1 MRIFIYEHI
10 TGGGLAGEPVD
21 STLLPEGFAMLSAVI
36 EDFRV
41 IGQEVVTTLDFNL
54 KPMQEH
60 LKAHRIIEISTKED
74 LEAKFAEIVA
84 ESDAVLIIAPEFDN
98 ILYNLTKTVEK
109 AGRLLLGSNSNAI
122 KLAGDKVE
130 THKKALGAHVLI
142 PSGIRVAFSE
152 DVEKIDKICTQI
164 SYPVVFKPI
173 DGVGGAG
180 ICIIANRQDIEA
192 GLQTVRKHTK
202 LDSFQAQKLIN
213 GLDVSVSAIVSGQN
227 VYPISLNAQLVKL
240 GPPSG
245 KSEYRGGY
253 LPIGHRLKEEAFE
266 NSRKVLHYIGGFQGY
281 TGLDFVF
288 SYAPFLIEINP
299 RITTSYLGLREVLSP
314 NPAQLILDAVQ
325 GKPPKQIS
333 FQGATIYSKVEF
345 QGEFR
350 MLSIPPEFQT
360 RIKLSMPPIPN
371 QGQTSTF
378 IVSKAESIEIAQKTL
393 TNFINAVNA
402 RAVSV

>member
-10 TGGGLAGEPVD
+10 TGGGLAGESVD
-21 STLLPEGFAMLSAVI
+21 STLLPEGFAMLSAVV

-74 LEAKFAEIVA
+74 LKAKFAEIVA
-84 ESDAVLIIAPEFDN
+84 ESDAVLIIAPEVDN
-98 ILYNLTKTVEK
+98 ILYDLTTTVEK
-109 AGRLLLGSNSNAI
+109 AGRLLLGPNSNAI
-122 KLAGDKVE
+122 KIAGDKVE

-202 LDSFQAQKLIN
+202 LDSFQVQKLIN

-266 NSRKVLHYIGGFQGY
+266 NSRKVLHHIGGFQGY

-325 GKPPKQIS
+325 GKPLKPIS
-333 FQGATIYSKVEF
+333 FQGAAIYSKVEF

-350 MLSIPPEFQT
+350 TLTIPPEFQT
-360 RIKLSMPPIPN
+360 SIKLSMPPIPN
-371 QGQTSTF
+371 RGQTSTF
-378 IVSKAESIEIAQKTL
+378 IVSKAESIEIAQKTF
-393 TNFINAVNA
+393 TNFVNA
-402 RAVSV
+402 ISTRAASV

>member
-10 TGGGLAGEPVD
+10 SGGGLAGESTD
-21 STLLPEGFAMLSAVI
+21 STLLPEGFAMLSALV
-36 EDFRV
+36 EDFQD
-41 IGQEVVTTLDFNL
+41 IGQEVVTTLDSNL
-54 KPMQEH
+54 KSMQSH
-60 LKAHRIIEISTKED
+60 LKAHRILEISMKED
-74 LEAKFAEIVA
+74 LEAKFVEMVA
-84 ESDAVLIIAPEFDN
+84 DSDAVLIIAPEFDN
-98 ILYNLTKTVEK
+98 ILYDLTKIVEK
-109 AGRLLLGSNSNAI
+109 EGRMLLGSTSDAI
-122 KLAGDKVE
+122 KIAGDKVE

-152 DVEKIDKICTQI
+152 DFEKIDKICTQI
-164 SYPVVFKPI
+164 GYPVVFKPI

-180 ICIIANRQDIEA
+180 ICIIAIKQDIEA

-213 GLDVSVSAIVSGQN
+213 GLDVSVSAIASKQN
-227 VYPISLNAQLVKL
+227 IYPISLNAQLVKL
-240 GPPSG
+240 GPPG
-245 KSEYRGGY
+245 ATSEYRGGY

-266 NSRKVLHYIGGFQGY
+266 NSKKVLRHIGGFQGY

-325 GKPPKQIS
+325 GKPPKQVS
-333 FQGATIYSKVEF
+333 FQGASIYSKVEF

-350 MLSIPPEFQT
+350 TISIPLEFQT
-360 RIKLSMPPIPN
+360 RIKLSMPAISN
-371 QGQTSTF
+371 RGKTSTF
-378 IVSKAESIEIAQKTL
+378 IVSKAESIELAQKTL
-393 TNFINAVNA
+393 TDFIKTVGPQAI
-402 RAVSV
+402 SF